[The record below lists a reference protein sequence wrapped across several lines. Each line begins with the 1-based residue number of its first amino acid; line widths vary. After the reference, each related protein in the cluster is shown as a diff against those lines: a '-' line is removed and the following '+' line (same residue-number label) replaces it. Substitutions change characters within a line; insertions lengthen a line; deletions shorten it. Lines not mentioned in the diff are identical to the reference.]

1 MLKEGFE
8 LLKKYEIPVIDYW
21 INEIPKNIKFPVV
34 VKADLLHKTEYN
46 AVKIDIK
53 NYEELEKAFNDLKRR
68 FPDKDI
74 IIQKQLSKDFIE
86 TIIGAKRDPVFDYF
100 ILFGIGGVYTEILKD
115 FIILAPP
122 FTKEDFLRL
131 IDNLKLKQIL
141 FGYRNKPRVNLDII
155 YDVILKV
162 GKIIEENKNISE
174 IEINPFMVNDKVG
187 YAVDI
192 RIIYF

>member
-21 INEIPKNIKFPVV
+21 VNEIPKNIKFPVV

-46 AVKIDIK
+46 AVKINIK
-53 NYEELEKAFNDLKRR
+53 NYEELEKVFNDLKRR

-115 FIILAPP
+115 FIILVPP

-187 YAVDI
+187 YAIDI